1 MKLGFDLDVAGLD
14 YRYWLGSSK
23 TVLGLGAGIGY
34 YRIALKTQVAG
45 MSNGELSGAGFAQ
58 PEGSYTRQ
66 AKEDAFAPMLEPGV
80 RHAVPSP
87 RLFADASGIYKGGSG
102 VRGGIYNA
110 AAGVESLL
118 LRNVGI
124 SLAYAVTDV
133 DLK

>member
-1 MKLGFDLDVAGLD
+1 
-14 YRYWLGSSK
+14 
-23 TVLGLGAGIGY
+23 
-34 YRIALKTQVAG
+34 
-45 MSNGELSGAGFAQ
+45 
-58 PEGSYTRQ
+58 
-66 AKEDAFAPMLEPGV
+66 MLEPGV

-118 LRNVGI
+118 LRNVDI

-133 DLK
+133 DLKRNDGSLQRLGVKLDRPMISLKARF